1 MTDAYL
7 AIDFGTSN
15 VHVSLI
21 DATTTRALVATSRK
35 YGWYYPAP
43 NQVELHI
50 EETWQASEQAVGEV
64 ISRMP
69 ADARLI
75 AITFS
80 YFGDSITPVDEKGEA
95 LYSMLPGFCGRSYK
109 EVQTIADELG
119 ADTYAKITGN
129 TLTTLSTPSKI
140 MWLKNNHPDI
150 FARTAAFYSN
160 QQYVMRK
167 LGLGD
172 VQDRTMAARKLALDV
187 KADRWSAPIL
197 ELAGVTEA
205 QLGTNIVESATVVG
219 RVDHYGDVRLPYA
232 VPVTIGCHDVS
243 ASLLSAGVA
252 VDNPDTIGV
261 LMGTYEQMGYFSDE
275 FVDGCNDF
283 GDSLIF
289 SCCYSS
295 PFKNKYTVM
304 DAFPTAGA
312 LLEWFCKNILHDPN
326 ADIGK
331 LIAETDLNDTSSLY
345 VLPYV
350 ENFHGAILGMSLST
364 TTKDI
369 FRGILE
375 SLAYQFVACVDYIR
389 STSKTA
395 FTKLHF
401 GGGGSR
407 TDKLLQLRCDL
418 INAPLGRMENI
429 ELPSLGACM
438 LAGLGNG
445 WYKNVADAAQHMVN
459 KVHYFYPDAAN
470 GARQLERY
478 NEYKALS
485 AEYLGRK

>member
-1 MTDAYL
+1 MRDAYL

-15 VHVSLI
+15 VHVTLI
-21 DATTTRALVATSRK
+21 DATTTEAIVNTSKK
-35 YGWYYPAP
+35 YGWYYPAA
-43 NQVELHI
+43 NQVELNI
-50 EETWQASEQAVGEV
+50 EETWQASEWCVGEV
-64 ISRMP
+64 MRRFPKDVNLLAIS
-69 ADARLI
+69 
-75 AITFS
+75 FS
-80 YFGDSITPVDEKGEA
+80 YFGDSITPVDKEGNA
-95 LYSMLPGFCGRSYK
+95 LYAMLPGFCGRSYK
-109 EVQTIADELG
+109 EVQTIADVIG
-119 ADTYAKITGN
+119 ADEYGRITGN

-140 MWLKNNHPDI
+140 MWLKNNHPDV
-150 FARTAAFYSN
+150 FAKTAGFYSN

-167 LGLGD
+167 LGLGE

-187 KADRWSAPIL
+187 KADKWSAPIL
-197 ELAGVTEA
+197 DLAGIREK
-205 QLGTNIVESATVVG
+205 QLGTEIVESATVVG
-219 RVDHYGDVRLPYA
+219 RIDHYGDVKLPTK

-243 ASLLSAGVA
+243 ASLLSAGVS
-252 VDNPDTIGV
+252 VDHSDTIGV
-261 LMGTYEQMGYFSDE
+261 LMGTYEQMGYFSDV

-312 LLEWFCKNILHDPN
+312 LLEWFCENILHDPK

-331 LIAETDLNDTSSLY
+331 LIAEANLNGEGTLQ

-364 TTKDI
+364 TTEDI
-369 FRGILE
+369 FCGILE
-375 SLAYQFVACVDYIR
+375 SLAYQFVACVDYIK
-389 STSKTA
+389 STRKEP

-407 TDKLLQLRCDL
+407 TDKLLQLRSDL
-418 INAPLGRMENI
+418 INAPIGRMHNI

-445 WYKNVADAAQHMVN
+445 WYASPEDAARHMVN
-459 KVHYFYPDAAN
+459 EVQYFAPNPEN
-470 GARQLERY
+470 GKKYSKRY
-478 NEYKALS
+478 ADYKAVS
-485 AEYLGRK
+485 AEYLKK

>member
-1 MTDAYL
+1 
-7 AIDFGTSN
+7 
-15 VHVSLI
+15 
-21 DATTTRALVATSRK
+21 
-35 YGWYYPAP
+35 
-43 NQVELHI
+43 
-50 EETWQASEQAVGEV
+50 
-64 ISRMP
+64 
-69 ADARLI
+69 
-75 AITFS
+75 
-80 YFGDSITPVDEKGEA
+80 
-95 LYSMLPGFCGRSYK
+95 
-109 EVQTIADELG
+109 
-119 ADTYAKITGN
+119 
-129 TLTTLSTPSKI
+129 
-140 MWLKNNHPDI
+140 
-150 FARTAAFYSN
+150 
-160 QQYVMRK
+160 
-167 LGLGD
+167 
-172 VQDRTMAARKLALDV
+172 MAARKLALDV

-205 QLGTNIVESATVVG
+205 QLGTNIVESSTVVG
-219 RVDHYGDVRLPYA
+219 RVDHYGNVRLPYA

-252 VDNPDTIGV
+252 VDDPDTIGV

-389 STSKTA
+389 STSKTT

-445 WYKNVADAAQHMVN
+445 WYKDVVDASQHMVN
-459 KVHYFYPDAAN
+459 KVHYFYPDTEN
-470 GARQLERY
+470 GTRQLERY